1 MIQSM
6 FGRSLFWIGWVVWL
20 LLTPWLLMLL
30 PDSLPQVTW
39 ALEDGV
45 FFVTWEFLIAWT
57 ILFWWWPFVFRFSG
71 AVRISAKVGRG
82 IWQGLVNLLL
92 AVPFVAVVFI
102 WLAAFLAMV
111 LPSTPVLAI
120 WSAPFL
126 VPVGV
131 TILFGA
137 ISLIVLL
144 VMAVPAIPVA
154 VFWLVAKF
162 LHVLFFRGPIREKFE
177 HVAKALMMA
186 LKWWWLRA
194 KALLNLL
201 WRFPSWL
208 WRFVARLLAPVT
220 AFLLRWWWGARRVLR
235 PVSDLSS
242 RIGPNARL
250 LNAMRNN
257 PLFFITWLVLLAGW
271 QVVSY
276 VAPEGTLEHPLVPG
290 WDYVFGNTLFR
301 MSGDWLL
308 NAVPVL
314 GVEFRFEELAPYPA
328 LAGDEARTWPAVFL
342 ALGFHSFMTLSRLVV
357 GLALGLLVGIATG
370 VAIPYWPVLRQTAW
384 APMNFLRMIP
394 LLAAIPWLQFGLGAN
409 FRGAV
414 AFIAFGVWV
423 TLVVATMNSVA
434 NVPDRYIESARTLGA
449 SRPYTY
455 FKVIVPGSLP
465 ELRTAL
471 LLSAGLGW
479 SLTIAAEF
487 LGFPTGLGH
496 MASIAVQETN
506 TARLVIVAFVVAC
519 YSLLTFYLLNQMFN
533 RLVSWMPRRVAGT
546 TDISK
551 VAGAAGTA
559 RAEAGF
565 QEG

>member
-1 MIQSM
+1 MKQQTLV
-6 FGRSLFWIGWVVWL
+6 RSLFWIGWVLWL
-20 LLTPWLLMLL
+20 LLIPWLLMLL
-30 PDSLPQVTW
+30 PDSLPLVSW
-39 ALEDGV
+39 ALQDGV
-45 FFVTWEFLIAWT
+45 FFVTWSFLVGWV
-57 ILFWWWPFVFRFSG
+57 ILFWVWPVVFRFRGST
-71 AVRISAKVGRG
+71 AAMARIGRG
-82 IWQGLVNLLL
+82 L
-92 AVPFVAVVFI
+92 AN
-102 WLAAFLAMV
+102 
-111 LPSTPVLAI
+111 
-120 WSAPFL
+120 AP
-126 VPVGV
+126 
-131 TILFGA
+131 
-137 ISLIVLL
+137 
-144 VMAVPAIPVA
+144 
-154 VFWLVAKF
+154 
-162 LHVLFFRGPIREKFE
+162 R
-177 HVAKALMMA
+177 
-186 LKWWWLRA
+186 
-194 KALLNLL
+194 
-201 WRFPSWL
+201 
-208 WRFVARLLAPVT
+208 
-220 AFLLRWWWGARRVLR
+220 
-235 PVSDLSS
+235 
-242 RIGPNARL
+242 RL

-257 PLFFITWLVLLAGW
+257 PLFFITWLVLLVGW
-271 QVVSY
+271 QIVSY
-276 VAPEGTLEHPLVPG
+276 IAPEGTLEHPLVPG

-308 NAVPVL
+308 NAVPVF

-328 LAGDEARTWPAVFL
+328 LLGDQARTWPAVFL
-342 ALGFHSFMTLSRLVV
+342 ALGFHSFMTLSRLLV
-357 GLALGLLVGIATG
+357 GLALGLMVGIATG
-370 VAIPYWPVLRQTAW
+370 LAIPYWPVLRQTAW

-519 YSLLTFYLLNQMFN
+519 YSLLTFFLLNQMFN
-533 RLVSWMPRRVAGT
+533 RLVSWMPQRAAGT

-551 VAGAAGTA
+551 VAGAAGAA
-559 RAEAGF
+559 RAEARF
-565 QEG
+565 QDG